1 MPKRRQ
7 PRESAAQDGRSER
20 PAMGHGQPLAGAS
33 YSRRSETAATVVRDR
48 RPKPRQANS
57 SLITLP
63 ELAIFIG
70 RPFLAVKV
78 VSSEIPRAL
87 STLAITSCDV

>member
-1 MPKRRQ
+1 MQRAEARMVEANVRRRGMGSPEPGPTPRRQ
-7 PRESAAQDGRSER
+7 SAASALDGRR
-20 PAMGHGQPLAGAS
+20 P
-33 YSRRSETAATVVRDR
+33 
-48 RPKPRQANS
+48 PRQANS

-70 RPFLAVKV
+70 RPFFAVKV
-78 VSSEIPRAL
+78 VSRETPRDL